1 MQTVMNQ
8 KVAVNHTKSEWK
20 IISKVK
26 AFFAF
31 YNKLWEVHE

>member
-1 MQTVMNQ
+1 MQAVMNQ
-8 KVAVNHTKSEWK
+8 NITASSVKTEGK
-20 IISKVK
+20 IISKIK